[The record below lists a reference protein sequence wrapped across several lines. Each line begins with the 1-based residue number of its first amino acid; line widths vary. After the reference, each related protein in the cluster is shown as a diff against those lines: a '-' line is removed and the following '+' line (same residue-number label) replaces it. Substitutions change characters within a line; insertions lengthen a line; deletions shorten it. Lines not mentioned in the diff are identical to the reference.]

1 MRHDWILGLR
11 RFGGGVDDVE
21 RMSFGSG
28 GSIVVTR
35 GIVARQAMLCAKLW
49 GIGLADGWNVNLG
62 GLDEGNAR
70 LPFQETWR
78 HMKKPMT

>member
-1 MRHDWILGLR
+1 M
-11 RFGGGVDDVE
+11 E

-28 GSIVVTR
+28 GNIVVTR
-35 GIVARQAMLCAKLW
+35 GIVARQAMLCAKRW

-70 LPFQETWR
+70 LPFQETWK
-78 HMKKPMT
+78 HMKNPCLEAKKLELSTRRNLANE